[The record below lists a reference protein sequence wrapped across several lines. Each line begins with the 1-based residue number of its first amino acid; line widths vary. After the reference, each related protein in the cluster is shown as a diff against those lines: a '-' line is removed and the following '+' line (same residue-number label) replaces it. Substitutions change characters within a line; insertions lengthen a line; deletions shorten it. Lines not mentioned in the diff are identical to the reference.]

1 MGGYLNSTGKV
12 FLGTTAIAALGSF
25 LAGRGSKT
33 DTHEYRQERSDE
45 DRSSNRAWSA
55 AIVLIVVAL
64 AVGALVGIGWASY
77 RLTRYIIARRRAGA
91 LLKSRASLAAGRE
104 AQGARRSEKI
114 INERV

>member
-33 DTHEYRQERSDE
+33 VTHEYRQERSDE
-45 DRSSNRAWSA
+45 DRSSNRAWSGF
-55 AIVLIVVAL
+55 IILLVVGL
-64 AVGALVGIGWASY
+64 LVGTVAVIGWASY

-91 LLKSRASLAAGRE
+91 LLKSRASLAAGQE
-104 AQGARRSEKI
+104 AQGARRSQLAASHDY
-114 INERV
+114 